1 MQISDSLTP
10 EDYQVIR
17 EMLDTLPNSDISLQE
32 IWQLMDKV
40 WDDIGCNNNDL
51 AQEKIT
57 AFYKHACYYRKFCMD
72 RCKFYNI
79 KRSNNW

>member
-57 AFYKHACYYRKFCMD
+57 AFYKHPIWLLNGF
-72 RCKFYNI
+72 FI
-79 KRSNNW
+79 EQHE